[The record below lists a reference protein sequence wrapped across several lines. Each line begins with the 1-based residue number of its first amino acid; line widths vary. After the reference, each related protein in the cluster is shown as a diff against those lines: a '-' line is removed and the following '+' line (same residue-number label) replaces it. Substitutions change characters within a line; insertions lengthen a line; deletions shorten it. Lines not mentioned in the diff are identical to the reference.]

1 MKNNAVLEP
10 VSQYISTLNKIELI
24 PLSQLIISPTNPRK
38 TFNPEKII
46 SIGNDIKQNGLMH
59 PIPVRKTS
67 KNKYEI
73 VVGSRRFRGFTYLA
87 ESDPNYDAIPAFV
100 RELTDAN
107 EMTLEAH
114 NKFLKRA
121 MKLTLKFFENTICE
135 RRMYILNA
143 ILIEG
148 RTCKD
153 IGLELGLTAER
164 VRQLYEKS
172 LIRLESEIEST
183 ESLATQIQVANKATM
198 FIDSVYHDMM
208 LDVEYKKPELEPFT
222 LELPEGFDMSILDIT
237 VESLKDQKDIG
248 LRLYNSLTRISPRL
262 LTIKD
267 IALNTSKMLRK
278 RSNFGIVQLYEI
290 RALLESYGL
299 KLIEQ

>member
-1 MKNNAVLEP
+1 M
-10 VSQYISTLNKIELI
+10 T
-24 PLSQLIISPTNPRK
+24 T
-38 TFNPEKII
+38 
-46 SIGNDIKQNGLMH
+46 
-59 PIPVRKTS
+59 
-67 KNKYEI
+67 
-73 VVGSRRFRGFTYLA
+73 
-87 ESDPNYDAIPAFV
+87 
-100 RELTDAN
+100 N

-148 RTCKD
+148 RTCED
-153 IGLELGLTAER
+153 IGIEMELSPEK
-164 VRQLYEKS
+164 VRDIYEKS

-198 FIDSVYHDMM
+198 FIDSTYHDMM
-208 LDVEYKKPELEPFT
+208 LDVEFKISESNPKPFT

-237 VESLKDQKDIG
+237 VESLKNNKDIG
-248 LRLYNSLTRISPRL
+248 QRLYNSLTGISPRL

-278 RSNFGIVQLYEI
+278 RRNFGIVQLYEI
-290 RALLESYGL
+290 RALLGNYGL
-299 KLIEQ
+299 KLKER